1 MDHTLSQPLVENGND
16 EQRISEATDM
26 EKQKLEAVNMVCG
39 TGCGFSDVGNLTKD
53 AQVRSVAIRK
63 LTTATVLCL
72 VFIGVEVIG
81 GLFANSLAILTD
93 AAHLLSDVAGFAI
106 SLFAIWAASWEAT
119 PRQTYGFYR
128 LEILGALLSIQLIW
142 LLTGI
147 LVYEAICRLLHQSG
161 PVDGRLMFII
171 ACFGLC
177 CNIIMVFLLGHHD
190 HSHSHQHHDHGPD
203 HVQEH
208 EHGNGNHSRSLDD
221 SNPSHLEH
229 DFSGR
234 RYAQHTMDRHYSG
247 NIGRHDSH
255 EVIRVDQDIEDGHK
269 GKRDHDN
276 INVRGAYLHVLGDLI
291 QSIGVMIGGAVVWV
305 RPSWKVV
312 DLICTLFFSV
322 LVLGTTVRML
332 RDIVEILMES
342 TPREVD
348 ATKLEKGLL
357 AIPGVVA
364 VHELHIWAITMGKTS
379 LACHLRIDL
388 DADADVILQ
397 KAIEFCGEVFSIS
410 HVTVQIERNY

>member
-1 MDHTLSQPLVENGND
+1 MDSMISQPLVENGKD
-16 EQRISEATDM
+16 EHMFSENSGM
-26 EKQKLEAVNMVCG
+26 EKQKLEAVNMTCG

-53 AQVRSVAIRK
+53 AQARSVATRK
-63 LTTATVLCL
+63 LSTATVLCL
-72 VFIGVEVIG
+72 IFITVEVVG

-147 LVYEAICRLLHQSG
+147 LVYEAICRIFRPSE
-161 PVDGRLMFII
+161 PIDGRLMFII

-177 CNIIMVFLLGHHD
+177 CNIIMAFLLGRHG
-190 HSHSHQHHDHGPD
+190 HSHGHQHHDHGHG
-203 HVQEH
+203 HVQDH
-208 EHGNGNHSRSLDD
+208 EHGNSKYRKGLGNTHA
-221 SNPSHLEH
+221 SHLER
-229 DFSGR
+229 DCSGH
-234 RYAQHTMDRHYSG
+234 RYTQNTMDRQYSG
-247 NIGRHDSH
+247 DSGRHDSH
-255 EVIRVDQDIEDGHK
+255 EVLRVDQDIDEEPRG
-269 GKRDHDN
+269 GSDHDN

-291 QSIGVMIGGAVVWV
+291 QSIGVMIGGAIIWAK
-305 RPSWKVV
+305 PTWKVV

-322 LVLGTTVRML
+322 LVLGTTIRML